1 MSTQLRLGIL
11 HVRIGH
17 ERIGGVGVVERPEV
31 YVEHVREGKEV
42 RCDLS
47 LF

>member
-1 MSTQLRLGIL
+1 LPRLVICPLCRRLGIL

-31 YVEHVREGKEV
+31 YVEHVRRTG
-42 RCDLS
+42 R
-47 LF
+47 